1 MYIPELEPPPTQSL
15 KADSLSLAMMP
26 SIRLPGITAGD
37 AASQYIAT
45 GRSIEAE
52 RLANIM
58 RNVYE
63 ISRRQNAA
71 TRNRAKA
78 RGRAAQRLAEKR
90 TKLR

>member
-26 SIRLPGITAGD
+26 SIRLPGISAGD

-58 RNVYE
+58 RSVYE
-63 ISRRQNAA
+63 ISRRQNTA
-71 TRNRAKA
+71 TSNRAKA

>member
-15 KADSLSLAMMP
+15 KGDSLSLAMMP
-26 SIRLPGITAGD
+26 SIRLPGISAGD

-58 RNVYE
+58 RSVYE

-71 TRNRAKA
+71 TSKRAKA